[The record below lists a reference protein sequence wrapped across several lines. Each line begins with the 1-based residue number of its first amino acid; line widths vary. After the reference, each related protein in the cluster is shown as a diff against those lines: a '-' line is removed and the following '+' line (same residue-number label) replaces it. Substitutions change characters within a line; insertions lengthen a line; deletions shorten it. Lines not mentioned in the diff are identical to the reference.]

1 MKTDLKFLKS
11 RGSWDNSIIEEVK
24 VLQILKQ
31 DTYMVLCSCDHVAT
45 RRLFCSL
52 RDSYLELD
60 FVMDWNVLENDLRDQ
75 SMETLESFV
84 RFHFS
89 ASPRPLSLFQLT
101 SFVFIPKMSLF
112 QTLELRERRE

>member
-11 RGSWDNSIIEEVK
+11 RGSWDNSIIEEGK
-24 VLQILKQ
+24 VLQILRQ
-31 DTYMVLCSCDHVAT
+31 DTYMMLCSCDHVAT
-45 RRLFCSL
+45 RRFFCSL
-52 RDSYLELD
+52 RDSYLELY

-112 QTLELRERRE
+112 QILELRERRE